1 MLKNCL
7 KHDWKRGNNMYEN
20 NFTKAL
26 YDALTPEYD
35 NLIHDTVEA
44 HVFSAK
50 FEKKMKKLI
59 KRRKK
64 TYYRIIN
71 TVGKRVACAV
81 LAFLVASS
89 VTVLS
94 VKALREAVADFFISI
109 YEKFSTVQP
118 INEEDTAPLTIEE
131 IYGITYGI
139 EGYEIILEEKTDS
152 RFFRIY
158 VKDNIV
164 IYFSQYIKDAYAPD
178 INTENAEIIT
188 IDINGY
194 SAMYFLD
201 NNDFHNLI
209 WDNGEYIINIDSN
222 CGKDALIDIAKSVQ
236 KVE

>member
-1 MLKNCL
+1 MFE
-7 KHDWKRGNNMYEN
+7 D
-20 NFTKAL
+20 NFRKAL

-35 NLIHDTVEA
+35 NLILDAVEA

-50 FEKKMKKLI
+50 FEKKMEKLI

-64 TYYRIIN
+64 PYYRIIN

-81 LAFLVASS
+81 FAFLTALS

-118 INEEDTAPLTIEE
+118 IINEEDTTPLTIEE

-152 RFFRIY
+152 RLFRTY

-178 INTENAEIIT
+178 INTENAEIVT

-194 SAMYFLD
+194 STMYFLD
-201 NNDFHNLI
+201 NNDFHNLV
-209 WDNGEYIINIDSN
+209 WDNGDYIINIDSN
-222 CGKDALIDIAKSVQ
+222 CSKDALIDMAKSVQ